1 MKTDRKII
9 KPRKQFKKIVLLTG
23 TYAIFAAIISFSVI
37 FIINNSIVTHT
48 DDVSN
53 IKSAAESS
61 YITTSSVNSV
71 DTKYMSGSKLTN
83 VPVDA
88 INISFSY
95 DGKYCAYIYN
105 NAIYIKDIALDTTI
119 NKISDSDDI
128 NNFIL
133 MNNQN
138 IVIYFTTK
146 DTFLNVK
153 TFNIES
159 NITTLQKTINIQ
171 KGTAVKQV
179 DYSSLTNLILINTE
193 SGNGSSLVNRIYRVN
208 IMKRLAILEINTIT
222 NNMILLNNTFTLYY
236 EDYNN
241 NLYCYPKPIE
251 GFNKKKI
258 RLLGCDLND
267 NVFVQSLD
275 KKGTIYVL
283 KNQKIEKTIS
293 LNDPLYKEIYAN
305 KIGVYLVYS
314 NYLINLADDTNKKIP
329 LDKDLKFIGIGGDKI
344 YFRDSNDNIIAKN
357 NDI

>member
-9 KPRKQFKKIVLLTG
+9 KSRKQFKKIVLLTG
-23 TYAIFAAIISFSVI
+23 IYAIFAAIISFSVI

-53 IKSAAESS
+53 IKSATASS
-61 YITTSSVNSV
+61 NITTSSVNSA
-71 DTKYMSGSKLTN
+71 DTKYMSGGKLTN

-105 NAIYIKDIALDTTI
+105 NAIYIKNIALDTTI
-119 NKISDSDDI
+119 NKISDGDNI

-146 DTFLNVK
+146 DTSLNVK

-193 SGNGSSLVNRIYRVN
+193 SGNGSSLVNRIYRIN
-208 IMKRLAILEINTIT
+208 IMKRLTILEINTIT
-222 NNMILLNNTFTLYY
+222 NNMVLLNNTFTLYY

-241 NLYCYPKPIE
+241 NLYCYPKPIA

-275 KKGTIYVL
+275 NKNTIYVL

-293 LNDPLYKEIYAN
+293 LNGPLYKEIYAN

-314 NYLINLADDTNKKIP
+314 NYLINLANDTNKKIP

-344 YFRDSNDNIIAKN
+344 YFRDSNDNIIAYYQK
-357 NDI
+357 